1 MSSSDAT
8 ELVSMADLRYA
19 VILEPDEDALQ
30 VIVPAFPE
38 IHTFGETLAE
48 ALEMARD
55 AIELSLAYRRD
66 KGLDIPPPDAGAAR
80 LESVAVTAPAA

>member
-1 MSSSDAT
+1 
-8 ELVSMADLRYA
+8 MADLRYA

-38 IHTFGETLAE
+38 IHTFGDSVAQ

-55 AIELSLAYRRD
+55 AIELSLAYRHD
-66 KGLDIPPPDAGAAR
+66 KGLDIPPPDAGVAR
-80 LESVAVTAPAA
+80 LESVAVPAPAA

>member
-1 MSSSDAT
+1 MTPPGLS
-8 ELVSMADLRYA
+8 EYPRMADLRYA

-38 IHTFGETLAE
+38 IHTFGENVQH

-55 AIELSLAYRRD
+55 AIELSIAARRNE
-66 KGLDIPPPDAGAAR
+66 GMEIPRPDADGTR
-80 LESVAVTAPAA
+80 LEVVAVTLPAA